1 MSIDRSEVENLI
13 ERSGF
18 VRSHETKKV
27 VEYRSSHNGKVFY
40 FRTEIGLPEY
50 IRLVV
55 HPHEEIAGLIALTG
69 VTANSPKEFQHGSN
83 MSRFPK
89 KMNRGKDEIHYGRA
103 LNVSSL
109 TALSDLASAFHK
121 L

>member
-1 MSIDRSEVENLI
+1 MSIDRSEVEKLMD
-13 ERSGF
+13 RSGF
-18 VRSHETKKV
+18 VRLHETKKV
-27 VEYRSSHNGKVFY
+27 VEYRSSHNGKVLY
-40 FRTEIGLPEY
+40 FRTEIGLPDY

-55 HPHEEIAGLIALTG
+55 HPDEEIAELIALRG
-69 VTANSPKEFQHGSN
+69 VAANSPKELQHGSN

-89 KMNRGKDEIHYGRA
+89 KMNEGKDEIHYGRA

-109 TALSDLASAFHK
+109 AALGNFASAFHK